1 MASSGSVDE
10 PAGQIDAAIDAR
22 APGLAAADL
31 IFVFGT
37 RLAEP
42 ALLAVDLYRRHLAP
56 FVVLTG
62 GSGRQQDGL
71 NEAEHHR
78 GLLLGAG
85 VPSDCIILENRS
97 SNTEENVRF
106 ALPAI
111 KDRQPRLQSVIAV
124 VKRSHRRALITLAR
138 YAPSIERI
146 YAVDYD
152 TQVSAERF
160 DKERRYMCELI
171 DAGVDI
177 LVPDGKGWRRSGSDE
192 RATFTGPG

>member
-1 MASSGSVDE
+1 VGE
-10 PAGQIDAAIDAR
+10 TAGQIDAAIDAR

-42 ALLAVDLYRRHLAP
+42 ALLAVDLYRRRLAP

-62 GSGRQQDGL
+62 GCNRQQDGL

-85 VPSDCIILENRS
+85 VPADCIILENQS
-97 SNTEENVRF
+97 SNTMENVLF
-106 ALPAI
+106 AVPLI
-111 KDRQPRLQSVIAV
+111 EERQPRLRSVIAV
-124 VKRSHRRALITLAR
+124 VKRSHRRALINLAR

-152 TQVSAERF
+152 AGLGAERVN
-160 DKERRYMCELI
+160 KELRYICELVGAGI
-171 DAGVDI
+171 DP
-177 LVPDGKGWRRSGSDE
+177 LVADGKGWRRSGSYARE
-192 RATFTGPG
+192 GTNG